1 MFCMYIKEY
10 ANECEVSDALN
21 NSSVV
26 SESSGCDCS
35 TYSCKC
41 CGDINLHIPH
51 LEGLACANFSYLPE
65 DYGISLIVT
74 FNNYT
79 LINDTISARNPPPMC
94 IGIPELEDIGADLC
108 LRFTNLKYENQQF
121 SGCASISI
129 SFYHIIHSKLNL
141 GCFHIPN
148 GAVNKNFASNGIINS
163 ITKKEDIYND
173 DKIDFNAIKKIPTV
187 QII

>member
-1 MFCMYIKEY
+1 VCRDVYNQYYE
-10 ANECEVSDALN
+10 DALN

-163 ITKKEDIYND
+163 ITKEEDIYND